1 MLWLRRLGV
10 TLIVILMGPLI
21 SAANGTGKIRSD
33 WYSASR
39 ESAGIAPDPKKIT
52 DPILQVYAARA
63 FSWRGAFAV
72 HTWIAIKDQ
81 NAEDYETH
89 EVVGW
94 GHHDDSGVLRSR
106 TGVPDRYWYGAKPV
120 LLTELKGQLA
130 KKAIREV
137 REAITTY
144 PWPSSYQSWPGPNS
158 NTFTA
163 WLIRQSP
170 SVKANLPPTA
180 IGKDYLGP
188 LTFIGSAPSG
198 TGIQLS
204 LWGSFGFL
212 LSEVEGLE
220 INIFGLSFGLNPFS
234 RTLRLAGLGTISF

>member
-1 MLWLRRLGV
+1 
-10 TLIVILMGPLI
+10 
-21 SAANGTGKIRSD
+21 
-33 WYSASR
+33 
-39 ESAGIAPDPKKIT
+39 
-52 DPILQVYAARA
+52 
-63 FSWRGAFAV
+63 
-72 HTWIAIKDQ
+72 
-81 NAEDYETH
+81 
-89 EVVGW
+89 
-94 GHHDDSGVLRSR
+94 
-106 TGVPDRYWYGAKPV
+106 
-120 LLTELKGQLA
+120 LA
-130 KKAIREV
+130 QKAIREV

-188 LTFIGSAPSG
+188 LTFIGRAPSG

-212 LSEVEGLE
+212 MSEVEGLE
-220 INIFGLSFGLNPFS
+220 INILGLSFGLNPFS